1 MKKTTVFIIA
11 FCALIAGGM
20 AGFYVEHTRYVH
32 TVNNM
37 IASVAS
43 DEFGRA
49 ADAFTTLRGL
59 REGDTNAV
67 FDQLEGTLDI
77 GAVSL
82 SKIVEECPSIEHAKN
97 YRNFLR
103 RIADYRAKYP
113 RHTDDTNIDSMV
125 AAALMK
131 AAHETDH

>member
-1 MKKTTVFIIA
+1 MT
-11 FCALIAGGM
+11 
-20 AGFYVEHTRYVH
+20 GFYIEHIRYTH

-37 IASVAS
+37 IVSVAS

-67 FDQLEGTLDI
+67 FDQLEGELDI

-97 YRNFLR
+97 YHNLLR

-113 RHTDDTNIDSMV
+113 HHTDDTNMDSMV
-125 AAALMK
+125 SAALTK
-131 AAHETDH
+131 AANAAGH